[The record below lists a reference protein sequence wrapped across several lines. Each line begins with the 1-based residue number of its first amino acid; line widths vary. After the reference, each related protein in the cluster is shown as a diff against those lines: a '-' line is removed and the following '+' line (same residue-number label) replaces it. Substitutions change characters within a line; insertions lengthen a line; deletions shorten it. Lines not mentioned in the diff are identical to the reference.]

1 MVNIIT
7 SHRTAL
13 SALALFMGT
22 PALAAMEAPLVGDE
36 YAFDCSL
43 QGGFQYQETYR
54 VAANNGGIV
63 RVNVETGKA
72 SNWYEKPFYLI
83 PTTLATAEKVGGRES
98 RMRRMPDD
106 FEQLRNLKVG
116 TSVNAWVTED
126 RGTINDYS
134 WSYKV
139 AVVGNDV
146 YYNRDF
152 GDLDVT
158 ILDEQRYTGTYSS
171 KLVTYYAPR
180 LRFPVYWKYTDS
192 NRGEVECQLVTAS
205 LNQPQIAGSGQT
217 TPPPATK
224 PAAATFEVAAL
235 PPRTLKTLTRSNV
248 RVAPTAN
255 ADRLTV
261 LPVGTDVRIN
271 GEVASSAGKWYRI
284 TLSTGDVGY
293 IFGSLVGEAAPA
305 PKPTRAATETSKP
318 TAGTSTNST
327 STRTAAVGAVA
338 PAPRAS
344 APAVSKSE
352 RLARIEDLYK
362 SGLLTAQEYEAKKS
376 ELAAERAVGGIAAEL
391 TEVNRKFRRNQ
402 LTPEAF
408 VKARADVLARINP
421 DDMDPKQG
429 LVLLNQLLEQKLISQ
444 TEYGR
449 KRQLM
454 IDSI

>member
-1 MVNIIT
+1 MVNILT
-7 SHRTAL
+7 SHRATL
-13 SALALFMGT
+13 SVLALVAST
-22 PALAAMEAPLVGDE
+22 PALAAMEAPFVGNE

-54 VAANNGGIV
+54 VASNSGGVV
-63 RVNVETGKA
+63 RVNVETGKD

-83 PTTLATAEKVGGRES
+83 PTTLATSEKVGNRQS

-106 FEQLRNLKVG
+106 FAALRDLNVG
-116 TSVNAWVTED
+116 TQISAWVTED
-126 RGTINDYS
+126 RGTVKDYN

-171 KLVTYYAPR
+171 KLVSYYAPQ

-192 NRGEVECQLVTAS
+192 NRGEVECQLVTATLS
-205 LNQPQIAGSGQT
+205 REQLIGSSPS
-217 TPPPATK
+217 TPRPAAK
-224 PAAATFEVAAL
+224 PAPTFEVAAL
-235 PPRTLKTLTRSNV
+235 SPRTLKTVTRSNV

-255 ADRLTV
+255 AERLTV
-261 LPVGTDVRIN
+261 LPVGTDVQIN
-271 GEVASSAGKWYRI
+271 GEVGSAAGKWYRI
-284 TLSTGDVGY
+284 TLSTGNVGY
-293 IFGSLVGEAAPA
+293 IFGSLVGEAAPVRQAA
-305 PKPTRAATETSKP
+305 PQPTRAATTPSKS
-318 TAGTSTNST
+318 TATK
-327 STRTAAVGAVA
+327 TAAVGTVA
-338 PAPRAS
+338 PAPRTE
-344 APAVSKSE
+344 APAVSKSD

-362 SGLLTAQEYEAKKS
+362 SGLLTSQEYEAKKA
-376 ELAAERAVGGIAAEL
+376 ELAAERDVGGIAAEL
-391 TEVNRKFRRNQ
+391 SEVNRKFRLNE

-408 VKARADVLARINP
+408 VKARAGVLQRINP
-421 DDMDPKQG
+421 SDMDPKQG
-429 LVLLNQLLEQKLISQ
+429 LILLNQLLEQKLISQ

>member
-1 MVNIIT
+1 MVKIMT
-7 SHRTAL
+7 PHRTAL
-13 SALALFMGT
+13 SALALALLPGA
-22 PALAAMEAPLVGDE
+22 PALAAMEAPFVGDE
-36 YAFDCSL
+36 FAFDCAL

-54 VAANNGGIV
+54 VAASNGGVV
-63 RVNVETGKA
+63 RVDVETGKD

-83 PTTLATAEKVGGRES
+83 PTTLASAEKVGGRES
-98 RMRRMPDD
+98 RVRRMPDD
-106 FEQLRNLKVG
+106 FAQLRDLEVG
-116 TSVNAWVTED
+116 TQVNAWVTED
-126 RGTINDYS
+126 RGTLSDYS

-139 AVVGNDV
+139 AVVGNDI

-192 NRGEVECQLVTAS
+192 NRGEVECQLMTAS
-205 LNQPQIAGSGQT
+205 LNQPQMAGAGQAA
-217 TPPPATK
+217 PPPAAAR
-224 PAAATFEVAAL
+224 PATAGFSVAAL
-235 PPRTLKTLTRSNV
+235 PPRTLTTLTRSNV
-248 RVAPTAN
+248 RVAPA
-255 ADRLTV
+255 ADAERLTV
-261 LPVGTDVRIN
+261 LPVGTDVRID
-271 GEVASSAGKWYRI
+271 GEVAGGAGKWYRI
-284 TLSTGDVGY
+284 TLSTGDVGF

-305 PKPTRAATETSKP
+305 PRQ
-318 TAGTSTNST
+318 AGTATDKPASGRE
-327 STRTAAVGAVA
+327 TRTAAVRTAA
-338 PAPRAS
+338 PTPRAA

-362 SGLLTAQEYEAKKS
+362 SGLLTASEYEAKKS
-376 ELAAERAVGGIAAEL
+376 ELAAERAVGSIAAEL
-391 TEVNRKFRRNQ
+391 TDVNRKFRRNE

-408 VKARADVLARINP
+408 VQARASVLARINP

-429 LVLLNQLLEQKLISQ
+429 LILLNQLLEQKLISQ

>member
-1 MVNIIT
+1 MVNICT

-13 SALALFMGT
+13 SALALFVST
-22 PALAAMEAPLVGDE
+22 PALAAMEAPFVGDE

-54 VAANNGGIV
+54 VASNNGGIV
-63 RVNVETGKA
+63 RVNVETGKD

-98 RMRRMPDD
+98 KIRRLPDD
-106 FEQLRNLKVG
+106 FEQLRNLNVG
-116 TSVNAWVTED
+116 TQVNAWVKED
-126 RGTINDYS
+126 RGTINDYN

-192 NRGEVECQLVTAS
+192 NRGEVECQLVTAA
-205 LNQPQIAGSGQT
+205 LTQPQIAGTGQAA
-217 TPPPATK
+217 PPPA
-224 PAAATFEVAAL
+224 AAAFEVAAL
-235 PPRTLKTLTRSNV
+235 SPRTLQTLTRSNV
-248 RVAPTAN
+248 RVAPSAN
-255 ADRLTV
+255 SDRLTV

-271 GEVASSAGKWYRI
+271 GEVGSSAGKWYRI
-284 TLSTGDVGY
+284 TLSTGDIGF
-293 IFGSLVGEAAPA
+293 IFGSLVGEAPPA
-305 PKPTRAATETSKP
+305 PKPTRAA
-318 TAGTSTNST
+318 AAASTPATGAAASST
-327 STRTAAVGAVA
+327 TTRTAAVGTIA
-338 PAPRAS
+338 PAPRAT

-362 SGLLTAQEYEAKKS
+362 SGLLTTPEYETKKS

-391 TEVNRKFRRNQ
+391 TEVNRKFRRNE

-408 VKARADVLARINP
+408 VQARASVLARINP

-429 LVLLNQLLEQKLISQ
+429 LILLNQLLEQKLISQ

>member
-1 MVNIIT
+1 MVKIIT
-7 SHRTAL
+7 SHRSAF
-13 SALALFMGT
+13 SALALLAST
-22 PALAAMEAPLVGDE
+22 PALAAMEAPVVGDE

-54 VAANNGGIV
+54 IASNTGGVV
-63 RVNVETGKA
+63 RVNVETGKD

-98 RMRRMPDD
+98 KVRRMPDD
-106 FEQLRNLKVG
+106 FEQLRNLTIG

-205 LNQPQIAGSGQT
+205 LNQQIAGSGRA
-217 TPPPATK
+217 TPQPAAKPAT
-224 PAAATFEVAAL
+224 ASYEVAAL
-235 PPRTLKTLTRSNV
+235 PTRTLKTLTRSNV
-248 RVAPTAN
+248 RTAPTAN
-255 ADRLTV
+255 SDRLTV
-261 LPVGTDVRIN
+261 LPVGTDVRID
-271 GEVASSAGKWYRI
+271 GEVATSAGKWYRI
-284 TLSTGDVGY
+284 TLSTGNVGF
-293 IFGSLVGEAAPA
+293 IFGSLVGEAAPT
-305 PKPTRAATETSKP
+305 PEPTRTTTSKP
-318 TAGTSTNST
+318 TTGTSTDNT
-327 STRTAAVGAVA
+327 STRTAAVGTVA
-338 PAPRAS
+338 PAPRAT

-362 SGLLTAQEYEAKKS
+362 SGLMTAQEYEAKKA

-391 TEVNRKFRRNQ
+391 TEVNTKFRRNE

-408 VKARADVLARINP
+408 VKARAKVLERINP
-421 DDMDPKQG
+421 NDMDPKKG
-429 LVLLNQLLEQKLISQ
+429 LILLNQLLEQKLISQ

>member
-1 MVNIIT
+1 MVKIMT
-7 SHRTAL
+7 SHRSAF
-13 SALALFMGT
+13 SALALFAST
-22 PALAAMEAPLVGDE
+22 PALAAMEAPVVGDE

-54 VAANNGGIV
+54 IAASTGGVV
-63 RVNVETGKA
+63 RVNVETGKD

-98 RMRRMPDD
+98 KVRRMPDD
-106 FEQLRNLKVG
+106 FEQLRNLTIG

-126 RGTINDYS
+126 RGTINNYS

-205 LNQPQIAGSGQT
+205 LNQQIAGAGQA
-217 TPPPATK
+217 TPQPAAK
-224 PAAATFEVAAL
+224 PAVATYDVAAL
-235 PPRTLKTLTRSNV
+235 PTRTLQTLTRSNV
-248 RVAPTAN
+248 RTAPTAN
-255 ADRLTV
+255 SDRLTV
-261 LPVGTDVRIN
+261 LPVGTDVRID
-271 GEVASSAGKWYRI
+271 GEVATSAGKWYRI
-284 TLSTGDVGY
+284 TLSTGDVGF
-293 IFGSLVGEAAPA
+293 IFGSLVGESAPA
-305 PKPTRAATETSKP
+305 PAPTRAATSKP
-318 TAGTSTNST
+318 ATGTSANNST
-327 STRTAAVGAVA
+327 STRTAAVGTIA

-344 APAVSKSE
+344 SPAVSKSE

-362 SGLLTAQEYEAKKS
+362 SGLLTTQEYEAKKA
-376 ELAAERAVGGIAAEL
+376 ELTAERAVGSLAAEL
-391 TEVNRKFRRNQ
+391 TEVNNKFRRNE

-408 VKARADVLARINP
+408 VKERAKVLARINP
-421 DDMDPKQG
+421 NDMDPKQG